1 MHTRFELTIGSD
13 IAEIPVVLDRFGEA
27 LQANGFSA
35 EEILDTQLA
44 VEEAITNV
52 IVHGYRRTGEPISI
66 TCQIHHNRVEVRITD
81 AAPRFDPFT
90 VPEPELEE
98 SVEDRS
104 IGGLGVYLI
113 RRVMD
118 EVSYHYRDGRN
129 VLVMVK
135 IKRG

>member
-1 MHTRFELTIGSD
+1 METRFLLTIGSD
-13 IAEIPVVLDRFGEA
+13 IAEIPAISDRLWEA

-52 IVHGYRRTGEPISI
+52 IIHGYKKPGEPIMVSCRI
-66 TCQIHHNRVEVRITD
+66 SRNRVEVQVAD
-81 AAPRFDPFT
+81 SAPRFDPLS
-90 VPEPELEE
+90 VPEPELVG

-113 RRVMD
+113 RKVMD
-118 EVSYHYRDGRN
+118 DVSYRFENGRN
-129 VLVMVK
+129 ILVLS
-135 IKRG
+135 KRRRA

>member
-1 MHTRFELTIGSD
+1 METRFLLTIGSD
-13 IAEIPVVLDRFGEA
+13 IAEIPAVSDRLWEA

-52 IVHGYRRTGEPISI
+52 IIHGYKKQGEPIMVSCHI
-66 TCQIHHNRVEVRITD
+66 SPDFVKVQITD
-81 AAPRFDPFT
+81 SAPRFDPLS
-90 VPEPELEE
+90 VPDPELGG

-113 RRVMD
+113 RKVMD
-118 EVSYHYRDGRN
+118 DVSYRYEDGRN
-129 VLVMVK
+129 IMVLS
-135 IKRG
+135 KRRRA